1 MVEFVDEPG
10 QEIGEP
16 KPLPINMGDWLI
28 NLNQTLA
35 SLYVTGI
42 AQRRGKVVPAPVVEA
57 YVDGYM
63 RACEDF
69 AVSGEAKTSMLKMAG
84 VYEYY
89 DPDLPQYD
97 PDVPQ

>member
-10 QEIGEP
+10 EVIGEP
-16 KPLPINMGDWLI
+16 KPLPINMGDWLT

-42 AQRRGKVVPAPVVEA
+42 ANRRAQVVPAQVVEA
-57 YVDGYM
+57 YVDRYM
-63 RACEDF
+63 RACDDF

-84 VYEYY
+84 MYEYYEADVPQY
-89 DPDLPQYD
+89 DPDLPH
-97 PDVPQ
+97 